1 MKKVLTILFAV
12 LFVIAVSA
20 FWIWRNMGV
29 SDAAVLLPA
38 DTVALASLPDL
49 PRSAFRWPQTALA
62 KIGVEPEMKAFLE
75 KPFQYLTKNKGGDD
89 AGAILWDLK
98 PGRIFAAVTSV
109 SSKESGML
117 IGFQFW
123 GSQKA
128 HDSAVARLREE
139 LSRGSKTAEL
149 TREIYEGTEITST
162 KHRDV
167 TVYSASVGHW
177 GFLSNNIATIKDA
190 VDRASGRKT
199 EGSLAESARYREVQS
214 ELSKSPDLLVYIQPQ
229 SAIDTL
235 LAVGQAMGAQ
245 AVPQQVEQAKK
256 IEAIG
261 MTTKLDG
268 LNIHDSIFILRQNP
282 PDVGTLSHQPM
293 KLTSNT
299 TIAYFDFLLDLK
311 QYTQSASNPLL
322 GAILRNPAAQNSPLL
337 TLIPEAFGPEC
348 AINISWPGEV
358 MKPEAFLAIQIKDQ
372 AKAEEA
378 IRETLVLFPES
389 TVTEEGS
396 ARFYNFPALQTPF
409 ANPTMTIAEGYL
421 LVGIDPGDLRK
432 AVTALK
438 GGETLE
444 KSDAFAPA
452 LPAYRTANEV
462 FGFVNTKAI
471 FERGYPMLRP
481 VLIFGTAFM
490 PGASDIIDSGKL
502 PQTEAISKHLQPI
515 TYSQIRKKN
524 GYLVESTGPIT
535 LNQAIVLG
543 ASAGSYFLPRGGTQ

>member
-12 LFVIAVSA
+12 FVIAVSA

-29 SDAAVLLPA
+29 SDAAILLPA

-75 KPFQYLTKNKGGDD
+75 RPFQYMTKNKGGDE
-89 AGAILWDLK
+89 AGSVLWDLK

-109 SSKESGML
+109 SSKETGML

-128 HDSAVARLREE
+128 HDSAVARLRQE
-139 LSRGSKTAEL
+139 LSGGGKAAEL
-149 TREIYEGTEITST
+149 TRENYEGTEITST

-177 GFLSNNIATIKDA
+177 GFLANNATTIKDA

-199 EGSLAESARYREVQS
+199 EGSLAESVRYREVQA
-214 ELSKSPDLLVYIQPQ
+214 ELSKSPDLLIYIQPQ

-245 AVPQQVEQAKK
+245 PEPQQVEQAKK

-261 MTTKLDG
+261 LTTKLDG

-282 PDVGTLSHQPM
+282 PDVGALNHEPM

-299 TIAYFDFLLDLK
+299 TIAYFNFLLDFK
-311 QYTQSASNPLL
+311 QYTQSAANPLL

-337 TLIPEAFGPEC
+337 SLIPEAFGPEC
-348 AINISWPGEV
+348 AVNISWPGEV
-358 MKPEAFLAIQIKDQ
+358 MKPEAFLAIQIKDP

-378 IRETLVLFPES
+378 LRETMILFPES

-396 ARFYNFPALQTPF
+396 ARFYNFPALKTPF
-409 ANPTMTIAEGYL
+409 ANPTVTMAEGYL
-421 LVGIDPGDLRK
+421 LVGIDPGDLRR
-432 AVTALK
+432 AVSALK
-438 GGETLE
+438 GADTLE

-462 FGFVNTKAI
+462 FGFVNIKSI

-490 PGASDIIDSGKL
+490 PGASDIIDSAKL
-502 PQTEAISKHLQPI
+502 PQTEAVAKHLQPI

-543 ASAGSYFLPRGGTQ
+543 ASAGSYMMPRGATP

>member
-29 SDAAVLLPA
+29 SDAAILLPA

-75 KPFQYLTKNKGGDD
+75 RPFQYLTKNKGGDE
-89 AGAILWDLK
+89 AGSVLWDLK

-109 SSKESGML
+109 SSRETGML

-139 LSRGSKTAEL
+139 LSRGGKAAEL
-149 TREIYEGTEITST
+149 TREVYEGTEITST

-177 GFLSNNIATIKDA
+177 GFLSNSAPTIKDA
-190 VDRASGRKT
+190 IDRASGRKT
-199 EGSLAESARYREVQS
+199 ADSLAESVRYREVQS
-214 ELSKSPDLLVYIQPQ
+214 ELSKNPDLLVYVQPQ

-256 IEAIG
+256 VEAIG

-268 LNIHDSIFILRQNP
+268 LNIHDSIFVLRQNP
-282 PDVGTLSHQPM
+282 PDVGVLTHEPM

-299 TIAYFDFLLDLK
+299 TIAYFNFLVDLK
-311 QYTQSASNPLL
+311 QYTQSASNPFL
-322 GAILRNPAAQNSPLL
+322 GAILQHPAAQSSPLL

-348 AINISWPGEV
+348 AVNISWPGEL
-358 MKPEAFLAIQIKDQ
+358 MKPEAFLAIQIKDP

-396 ARFYNFPALQTPF
+396 NRFYNFPALKTPF

-421 LVGIDPGDLRK
+421 LVGIDPGDLRR
-432 AVTALK
+432 AVASLK
-438 GGETLE
+438 GAETLE
-444 KSDAFAPA
+444 KSEAFAPA
-452 LPAYRTANEV
+452 LPAYRSANEV
-462 FGFVNTKAI
+462 FGFVNIKSI

-481 VLIFGTAFM
+481 VFIFGTAFM

-502 PQTEAISKHLQPI
+502 PQTEAIAKHLQPI
-515 TYSQIRKKN
+515 TYAQVRKKN
-524 GYLVESTGPIT
+524 GYLLESTGPIT

-543 ASAGSYFLPRGGTQ
+543 ASAGSYFLPRGASQ